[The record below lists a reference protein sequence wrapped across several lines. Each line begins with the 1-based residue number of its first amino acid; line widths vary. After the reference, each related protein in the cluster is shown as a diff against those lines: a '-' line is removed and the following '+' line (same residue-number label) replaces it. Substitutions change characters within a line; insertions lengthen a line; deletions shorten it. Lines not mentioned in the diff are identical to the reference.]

1 MKIYFEKKLSIFVS
15 PNCDISI
22 KVKKEVIWQK
32 NKHLWIGD
40 FVLLAEIK
48 EKKRNNKPKYD
59 SEMQNYKNIAH
70 IILHSS
76 FLQ

>member
-1 MKIYFEKKLSIFVS
+1 MKIYLENKLSIFVS

-22 KVKKEVIWQK
+22 GVKKKVIWQK
-32 NKHLWIGD
+32 NMHLWIND
-40 FVLLAEIK
+40 FVLLEERK

-70 IILHSS
+70 IFLHSS